1 MVKDPPTMW
10 DTWVQSLGWEDP
22 LKEGMAT
29 TPVFLPGGASWTK
42 EPGGLQALGHKESET
57 TEQLS
62 TFPNGDP
69 FFQIPFS
76 LQKQSH
82 CKRNKPHGNT
92 WGGKRIDSPSTPF
105 STLCQHPSSHNSHIS
120 FPHIPVTSWTATL
133 AQSCVPR
140 VWSSAC
146 PPNPPRVLCHR
157 LLDTRRVSSQMLLH
171 FMTYTCVK
179 GITLYS
185 LH

>member
-1 MVKDPPTMW
+1 M
-10 DTWVQSLGWEDP
+10 E
-22 LKEGMAT
+22 
-29 TPVFLPGGASWTK
+29 
-42 EPGGLQALGHKESET
+42 
-57 TEQLS
+57 
-62 TFPNGDP
+62 
-69 FFQIPFS
+69 IPSFKYLFS

-92 WGGKRIDSPSTPF
+92 RGGKRIDSPSTPF

-146 PPNPPRVLCHR
+146 PPHPPRVLCHR
-157 LLDTRRVSSQMLLH
+157 LFDTVGVIPDAS
-171 FMTYTCVK
+171 
-179 GITLYS
+179 TLYDLYMCKGDHS
-185 LH
+185 IQSTLRSNVFT